1 MRRIRRK
8 VVRTRD
14 PSGAGGAGRQQQP
27 AHGGVGSTRGWS
39 EGRRDQRGREQ
50 EEEEM
55 KNEAFLGFLPLGSGS
70 HHRILKF
77 FPFCL
82 REL

>member
-1 MRRIRRK
+1 M
-8 VVRTRD
+8 RTRD

-39 EGRRDQRGREQ
+39 EGGRDQRGREQ

-55 KNEAFLGFLPLGSGS
+55 KNEAFLGFLPHFSPWFPALGFWES
-70 HHRILKF
+70 
-77 FPFCL
+77 PQDP
-82 REL
+82 